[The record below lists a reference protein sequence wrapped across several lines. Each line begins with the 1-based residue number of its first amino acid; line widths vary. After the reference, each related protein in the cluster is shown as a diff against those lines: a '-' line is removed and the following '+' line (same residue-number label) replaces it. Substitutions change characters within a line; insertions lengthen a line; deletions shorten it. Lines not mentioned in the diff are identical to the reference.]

1 VVSRLRAVPNVIA
14 ALMSGSGSTVYG
26 VMNAF
31 EAPRGVML
39 MPADGNMMMTSTAEH
54 VVGVRRI
61 D

>member
-1 VVSRLRAVPNVIA
+1 
-14 ALMSGSGSTVYG
+14 
-26 VMNAF
+26 MNAF
-31 EAPRGVML
+31 EPPRGVML

>member
-1 VVSRLRAVPNVIA
+1 
-14 ALMSGSGSTVYG
+14 MSGYGSTVYG
-26 VMNAF
+26 VMNGF
-31 EAPRGVML
+31 DAPRGVML